1 MFRYIW
7 IGMLGAIYTI
17 FTVSAF
23 QDLWR
28 ELFSKRCWHCK
39 HRFEYEKV
47 NCTDTCNRTCFERD
61 SKISWDDLLDA
72 NIFIGWSA
80 FTAFGIFIWSLLS
93 WVNSLEVFK

>member
-7 IGMLGAIYTI
+7 IGMLVAIYTI

-23 QDLWR
+23 QDLWH

-39 HRFEYEKV
+39 HRWEHAEV
-47 NCTDTCNRTCFERD
+47 NCTDRENYTCFERD
-61 SKISWDDLLDA
+61 SIRWDDILDA
-72 NIFIGWSA
+72 NIFMGWSA
-80 FTAFGIFIWSLLS
+80 LTAFGIFIWSLLS